1 MWHDSSEPLVATLL
15 RRSRGVPLTVSI
27 HYYID
32 CTLPFD
38 CDCSHQPTWEPRD
51 YCPHKPEKVPP
62 LGLLES
68 SRARIHTLN
77 VRYLRNETLDG
88 GTMEDILKSPFF
100 FKSFPNL
107 ESLRWSC
114 RHLNG
119 AAPTFK
125 FPRKLFGSSLPRLQK
140 LSMVNCW
147 GLHLADIPMLKVMSV
162 ESTSGYMEIS
172 TNQLVR
178 SLGRRQ
184 SLTSLSLSFCI
195 TTPDNYIPRP
205 VSVENLKE
213 ITLLKVNSEDVLRY
227 LQCPSI
233 GTITTLRIAPVIR
246 SGGADGR
253 SVNVTA
259 IDSLGGSLSSSTYL
273 SDDTS
278 LVPTLEMLALV
289 SRQSVTT
296 LEVESLHLIIDA
308 DEFIPQLID
317 VLPDLHTI
325 RARLPPV
332 VEGFEVLRKILSRG
346 YSITRLE
353 RLVVETE
360 SPGEARR
367 SDEKWKALCVEHE
380 VDEFTL

>member
-15 RRSRGVPLTVSI
+15 RRSRGVPLTVNI

-38 CDCSHQPTWEPRD
+38 CDCSHQPTWEPGD

-88 GTMEDILKSPFF
+88 GTMEDILKNPFF
-100 FKSFPNL
+100 SKSFPNL

-125 FPRKLFGSSLPRLQK
+125 FPRKMFGSSLPRLQK

-162 ESTSGYMEIS
+162 ESTSRFMEIS

-178 SLGRRQ
+178 SLIRRQ
-184 SLTSLSLSFCI
+184 SLISLSFTDCMI
-195 TTPDNYIPRP
+195 TPDNYIPRP

-213 ITLLKVNSEDVLRY
+213 ITLLNVNSEGVFRY

-233 GTITTLRIAPVIR
+233 GTMTTLRIAPVIR
-246 SGGADGR
+246 GGGANGR

-259 IDSLGGSLSSSTYL
+259 TDSLGGSVSSSMYL
-273 SDDTS
+273 TDETS
-278 LVPTLEMLALV
+278 LVTTLEALALV
-289 SRQSVTT
+289 SRHSVTT

-308 DEFIPQLID
+308 DEFIPKLID

-325 RARLPPV
+325 RARLPSV
-332 VEGFEVLRKILSRG
+332 AEGFEALPKILSRG
-346 YSITRLE
+346 DGITRLE
-353 RLVVETE
+353 RLVVEME
-360 SPGEARR
+360 SPAEARR
-367 SDEKWKALCVEHE
+367 NDEKWKALCVEHE
-380 VDEFTL
+380 IDKFTL